1 MAKINYE
8 ELAARI
14 MEHIGGAENVKTVT
28 HCVTRLR
35 FYLKDRTAADDE
47 ALKKLPGVL
56 GVVYG
61 NSQYQII
68 LGEHL
73 FVTFDCIV
81 KNYPVETEAVIDEN
95 LDKDLVADG
104 REKKAS
110 FYFEKAITFMGQAL
124 TPFIT
129 VVYGAGMLRVVL
141 SLVSYFV
148 PEVTGS
154 TTYQLFNFMSQ
165 TPFYFMPV
173 LVAYGTS
180 RVLKSNPAF
189 AIALAAAL
197 LYPDFNTMMAAGEP
211 VAMFG
216 LPVHLGTYGNSLL
229 PGIFSAVF
237 CAYLEKFFYHI
248 VPGVLKPVLAPLCV
262 FLVGFPVTVLVL
274 GPAGS
279 VVGSWI
285 VAGIVYLQSHAG
297 GFAPGIIA
305 AVQPFLVMMGVNMLL
320 VGPMT
325 ELLARVGFD
334 NVFRPGWILH
344 NIAEGG
350 ACFAVALRTKDK
362 ELRTAAVSA
371 GVGAFVSGVSEPALY
386 GINLRLKKPMIGL
399 VIGGFAGGAA
409 AGIMG
414 AKAYTMGYSSV
425 LGVVIFEN
433 TMAAILTGIAVAFAV
448 SFLITLLLYDGKV
461 GKNGEKKE

>member
-1 MAKINYE
+1 MAKIDYE
-8 ELAARI
+8 NLAARI
-14 MEHIGGAENVKTVT
+14 MEHIGGVDNVKTVT

-35 FYLKDRTAADDE
+35 FYLKDREQADDE

-73 FVTFDCIV
+73 FTTFDCIV

-95 LDKDLVADG
+95 LDQELMSGK
-104 REKKAS
+104 RKKNLMD
-110 FYFEKAITFMGQAL
+110 YLERAITFMGQAL

-141 SLVSYFV
+141 SLASYFV
-148 PEVTGS
+148 PSVTGS

-165 TPFYFMPV
+165 APFYFMPV
-173 LVAYGTS
+173 LVAYGTA

-189 AIALAAAL
+189 AIAVAAAL
-197 LYPDFNTMMAAGEP
+197 LYPDFNAMMAAGEP
-211 VAMFG
+211 VTMFG

-229 PGIFSAVF
+229 PGIFSAIL
-237 CAYLEKFFYHI
+237 CAYLEKFFYRV
-248 VPGVLKPVLAPLCV
+248 VPGVLKSVFAPLCV
-262 FLVGFPVTVLVL
+262 FLIGFPVTVLVL

-285 VAGIVYLQSHAG
+285 VTGIVYLQSHVG

-362 ELRTAAVSA
+362 ELRTAALSA
-371 GVGAFVSGVSEPALY
+371 GVGAFLSGVSEPALY

-399 VIGGFAGGAA
+399 VLGGFAGGAV
-409 AGIMG
+409 AGILG

-425 LGVVIFEN
+425 LGVVIFED
-433 TMAAILTGIAVAFAV
+433 TMAAIFAGIVVAFAV
-448 SFLITLLLYDGKV
+448 SFLITLVLYDGK
-461 GKNGEKKE
+461 EKEQNR

>member
-1 MAKINYE
+1 MAKVNYE
-8 ELAARI
+8 ELAASI
-14 MEHIGGAENVKTVT
+14 MGQIGGTENVKTVT

-35 FYLKDRTAADDE
+35 FHLKDRGAARDNE
-47 ALKKLPGVL
+47 IKKLPGVL

-61 NSQYQII
+61 NGQYQII

-73 FVTFDCIV
+73 FTTYDCIV
-81 KNYPVETEAVIDEN
+81 KNYSVETEELINEN
-95 LDKDLVADG
+95 LDEDLLKG
-104 REKKAS
+104 QKNTKY
-110 FYFEKAITFMGQAL
+110 YFEKIITFMGQAL

-141 SLVSYFV
+141 SLVSYFA
-148 PEVTGS
+148 PAVTES
-154 TTYQLFNFMSQ
+154 STYQMFNFMAL
-165 TPFYFMPV
+165 TPFYFMPI

-189 AIALAAAL
+189 AIAMAAAL
-197 LYPDFNTMMAAGEP
+197 LYPDFNAIMAAGEP
-211 VAMFG
+211 VSMFG

-229 PGIFSAVF
+229 PGIFSAIL
-237 CAYLEKFFYHI
+237 CAYLERFFYRVI
-248 VPGVLKPVLAPLCV
+248 PGMLKSVFAPLCV
-262 FLVGFPVTVLVL
+262 FLIGFPVTVLVL

-279 VVGSWI
+279 IVGSWI
-285 VAGIVYLQSHAG
+285 VAGIVWLQSHVG

-305 AVQPFLVMMGVNMLL
+305 ATHPFLVMTGVNMLM

-344 NIAEGG
+344 NISEGG
-350 ACFAVALRTKDK
+350 ACIAVALKTKDK
-362 ELRTAAVSA
+362 DLRTAALSA
-371 GVGAFVSGVSEPALY
+371 GVGAFLSGVSEPALY

-399 VIGGFAGGAA
+399 VLGGFAGGAV

-425 LGVVIFEN
+425 LGVVIFED
-433 TMAAILTGIAVAFAV
+433 TLIAILAGIAVSFAV
-448 SFLITLLLYDGKV
+448 SFLVTMALYDGKES
-461 GKNGEKKE
+461 G

>member
-1 MAKINYE
+1 MANINYE
-8 ELAARI
+8 ELAAGI
-14 MEHIGGAENVKTVT
+14 MEHIGGAKNVKTVT

-35 FYLKDRTAADDE
+35 FYLKDRNAAEDD
-47 ALKKLPGVL
+47 KIKRLPGVL

-61 NSQYQII
+61 NGQYQII

-73 FVTFDCIV
+73 FTVFDRIV
-81 KNYPVETEAVIDEN
+81 KNYPVETEALIDEN
-95 LDKDLVADG
+95 LDKDLSAG
-104 REKKAS
+104 QKNKNAKY
-110 FYFEKAITFMGQAL
+110 YFEKAITFMGQAL

-141 SLVSYFV
+141 SLAGYFV
-148 PEVTGS
+148 PAVTES
-154 TTYQLFNFMSQ
+154 STYQLFNFMAL
-165 TPFYFMPV
+165 TPFYFMPI

-189 AIALAAAL
+189 AIAMAAAL
-197 LYPDFNTMMAAGEP
+197 VYPDFNAMMAAGEP
-211 VAMFG
+211 VTMLGPA
-216 LPVHLGTYGNSLL
+216 VHLGTYGNSLL
-229 PGIFSAVF
+229 PGIFLAIL
-237 CAYLEKFFYHI
+237 CAYLEKFFYGVI
-248 VPGVLKPVLAPLCV
+248 PGMLKSVFAPLCV
-262 FLVGFPVTVLVL
+262 FLVGFPATVLVL

-279 VVGSWI
+279 IVGSWI
-285 VAGIVYLQSHAG
+285 VAGIVWLQSHAG

-305 AVQPFLVMMGVNMLL
+305 ATHPFLVMTGVNMLM

-344 NIAEGG
+344 NISEGG
-350 ACFAVALRTKDK
+350 ACMAVALRTKDK
-362 ELRTAAVSA
+362 DLRTAAVSA

-386 GINLRLKKPMIGL
+386 GINLRLKKPMAGL
-399 VIGGFAGGAA
+399 VLGGFAGGAV

-425 LGVVIFEN
+425 LGVVIFED
-433 TMAAILTGIAVAFAV
+433 TLTAIAAGIAVSFAV
-448 SFLITLLLYDGKV
+448 SFLVTLVLYDGK
-461 GKNGEKKE
+461 ERD